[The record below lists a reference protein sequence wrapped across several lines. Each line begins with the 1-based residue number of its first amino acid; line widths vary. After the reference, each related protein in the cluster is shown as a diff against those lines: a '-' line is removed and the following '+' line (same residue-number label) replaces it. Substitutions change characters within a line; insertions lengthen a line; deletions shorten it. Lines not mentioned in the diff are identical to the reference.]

1 MNISRTYGTSKN
13 VNLFIYDCRKLQYYV
28 LLVPFQK
35 MATHMFPSGGITNKG
50 QFKLEFFNVISPF
63 RIKRNNEKIV
73 CFCLFFVICFCLL
86 FSCLFVW
93 GFLPCFMLVFLVAV
107 VIIVIY
113 LIFTFVLVLF
123 HIVFFIFY
131 YVISKKAKTFL
142 GFVLYFLRGKY
153 TRSRIYGPEI
163 FSS

>member
-1 MNISRTYGTSKN
+1 
-13 VNLFIYDCRKLQYYV
+13 
-28 LLVPFQK
+28 
-35 MATHMFPSGGITNKG
+35 MFPSGGITNKG

-131 YVISKKAKTFL
+131 YVISKKAKTFQAL
-142 GFVLYFLRGKY
+142 FYISCEVNIPVVEY
-153 TRSRIYGPEI
+153 TVQKSLAPSLKEPFYINILPSGAI
-163 FSS
+163 F